1 LLYRKT
7 LCTLYAHYLNTIY
20 KRERK
25 DNDMYGFGHGWGMGF
40 GWLVPL
46 LIIGII
52 FYLIKGNDNRKSK
65 KNDAQEILD
74 KRFASGGISKEEY
87 EEKSRLL
94 KENS

>member
-1 LLYRKT
+1 
-7 LCTLYAHYLNTIY
+7 
-20 KRERK
+20 
-25 DNDMYGFGHGWGMGF
+25 MYGFGHGWGMGF
-40 GWLVPL
+40 GWLMPL

-52 FYLIKGNDNRKSK
+52 FYLIKGKETAKSSK
-65 KNDAQEILD
+65 SNAQEILD